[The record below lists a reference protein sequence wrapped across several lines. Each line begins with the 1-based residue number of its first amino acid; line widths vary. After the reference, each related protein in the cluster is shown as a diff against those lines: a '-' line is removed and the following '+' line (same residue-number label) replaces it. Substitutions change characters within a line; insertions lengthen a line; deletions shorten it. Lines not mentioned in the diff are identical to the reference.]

1 MLSADLEIR
10 LAALEAEV
18 AMLKR
23 LLPTVSETPWWE
35 KIVGTFADDPVY
47 EEAMQFGQQ
56 YRQSLKPL
64 AEEASESKH
73 KFTVPPAK
81 F

>member
-1 MLSADLEIR
+1 MLSTDLEIR

-18 AMLKR
+18 ALLKR
-23 LLPTVSETPWWE
+23 LLPAVSETPWWE
-35 KIVGTFADDPVY
+35 KIVGTFADDPAY

-56 YRQSLKPL
+56 YRQSPKPL

-73 KFTVPPAK
+73 KFTLPPAK

>member
-1 MLSADLEIR
+1 
-10 LAALEAEV
+10 
-18 AMLKR
+18 
-23 LLPTVSETPWWE
+23 LLPAVSETPWWE
-35 KIVGTFADDPVY
+35 KIVGTFADDPAY

>member
-1 MLSADLEIR
+1 MLSTDLEIR

-18 AMLKR
+18 ALLKR
-23 LLPTVSETPWWE
+23 LLPAVSETPWWE

-56 YRQSLKPL
+56 YRQSLNPL

>member
-1 MLSADLEIR
+1 MLTTDLEIR

-18 AMLKR
+18 ALLKR

-35 KIVGTFADDPVY
+35 KIVGTFAEDPVY

-73 KFTVPPAK
+73 KFTLPPAK

>member
-1 MLSADLEIR
+1 MLTTDLEIR

-18 AMLKR
+18 ALLKR
-23 LLPTVSETPWWE
+23 LLPAVSETPWWE

-73 KFTVPPAK
+73 KFTLPPAK